1 VIGHDWNCTLYAT
14 INEFFSS
21 VCARAGQV
29 CEDVLDVSLHMLRTK
44 RSLKEVERALV
55 RTQVLEGY
63 WTGWVRCKG
72 VDTMADDVHLQEEV
86 AKVTPLP
93 PITWFSKVQVS
104 DLHITIDQCVMQ
116 SERRW
121 VE

>member
-1 VIGHDWNCTLYAT
+1 MRAR
-14 INEFFSS
+14 S
-21 VCARAGQV
+21 VQV
-29 CEDVLDVSLHMLRTK
+29 GEDDLDASLHMLRVK
-44 RSLKEVERALV
+44 RSRNEVERALV

-86 AKVTPLP
+86 VKVTPLP

>member
-1 VIGHDWNCTLYAT
+1 MR
-14 INEFFSS
+14 
-21 VCARAGQV
+21 ARSAQV
-29 CEDVLDVSLHMLRTK
+29 GEDDLDASLHMVRVK
-44 RSLKEVERALV
+44 RSRKEVERALV

-63 WTGWVRCKG
+63 WSGWVTCKG

-86 AKVTPLP
+86 VKVTPLP